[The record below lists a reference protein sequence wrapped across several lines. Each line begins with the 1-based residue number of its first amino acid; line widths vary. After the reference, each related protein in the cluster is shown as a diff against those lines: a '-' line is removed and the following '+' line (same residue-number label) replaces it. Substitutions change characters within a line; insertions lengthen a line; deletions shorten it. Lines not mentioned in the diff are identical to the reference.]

1 MAPKSAAVKAALR
14 VAVVGAGSIGR
25 EYALHHFG
33 SHTGTQVASIVDLD
47 TSAAQAL
54 ARDVGAAQAGAAI
67 VGRNRYKSVVSDAKA
82 GDPVRHAAALTD
94 EVLDDCS
101 VVYIGVTPSAH
112 KDLVLRALEAGKHVL
127 LEKPLASTAADA
139 DAIVAAAAAAETRGT
154 WLAMNIGM
162 RWNAA
167 LQEMRNQ
174 VRREREQG
182 GCLLS
187 ASLSLHFVQ
196 WPREWQQVAWCA
208 GRADGGPLREC
219 GTHYLAAVNELFG
232 VGSVKRVRATVTYP
246 DGPDG
251 SMAESGVEGEL
262 TLSDGLIVT
271 VSVKTD
277 GTGLAADGD
286 DHYNLELETQHG
298 GTLLLSDFTALRRRA
313 HGGARRWK
321 TLVDRGEYGRTECVT
336 TLCERIHCGRAAGGG
351 QSDERVT
358 ARDGREVQRVLDA
371 LLASGGEWVDL
382 DVPA

>member
-1 MAPKSAAVKAALR
+1 MATKSTAVKAALR

-33 SHTGTQVASIVDLD
+33 SHTGTQVVSIVDLD
-47 TSAAQAL
+47 TNAAQAL

-94 EVLDDCS
+94 DVLDDCS
-101 VVYIGVTPSAH
+101 LVYIGVTPSAH

-139 DAIVAAAAAAETRGT
+139 DAIVAAAAAAEIRGT

-167 LQEMRNQ
+167 LQEMRNL

-182 GCLLS
+182 GCLLA
-187 ASLSLHFVQ
+187 ASLSHHFVQ

-262 TLSDGLIVT
+262 ELADGLIIT
-271 VSVKTD
+271 LSIKTD

-286 DHYNLELETQHG
+286 DHYNLELEMQHG
-298 GTLLLSDFTALRRRA
+298 GTLQLYDFTALRRRA

-336 TLCERIHCGRAAGGG
+336 TLCERIECGGTGGGG
-351 QSDERVT
+351 QSDDRVT

-371 LLASGGEWVDL
+371 LLASGGEWVEL
-382 DVPA
+382 EVPA